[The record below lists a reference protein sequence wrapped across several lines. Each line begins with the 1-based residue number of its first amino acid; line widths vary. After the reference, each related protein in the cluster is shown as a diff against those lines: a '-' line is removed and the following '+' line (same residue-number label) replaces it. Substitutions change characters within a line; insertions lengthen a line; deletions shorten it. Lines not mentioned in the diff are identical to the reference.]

1 MRSEL
6 QIALLN
12 FPPDLACVAHGS
24 GFIFQQTSFLSSNQL
39 RGNKRWVSTRHK
51 SASSIS
57 RLLNSKGTDNCPVEK
72 KKKVRA
78 VTLAVFVPQTEKVYT
93 AFLGNYWVGNKS
105 QQKLIFFS
113 RFAAESLCLTPL
125 AMSPKCFATR
135 CQLHNPRLC
144 PKSQWRTVLNLIAL
158 LQVIYDQL

>member
-1 MRSEL
+1 ML
-6 QIALLN
+6 QIVLLN
-12 FPPDLACVAHGS
+12 FKPILACRVRGS
-24 GFIFQQTSFLSSNQL
+24 EFIFQRTSFHSCNQL
-39 RGNKRWVSTRHK
+39 RGNKRCVSTWHK

-57 RLLNSKGTDNCPVEK
+57 RLRNSKGIDNCPVEK
-72 KKKVRA
+72 KKEVRA
-78 VTLAVFVPQTEKVYT
+78 VTLAVFVPQTGKVYT
-93 AFLGNYWVGNKS
+93 AFLGNYCAGNKS

-113 RFAAESLCLTPL
+113 RFAAESLCFTPL

-158 LQVIYDQL
+158 LQVIYDRL